1 MLGDQII
8 TSMLRASMAIIEKEF
23 YDQLKRQAVQQS
35 LEMVRRQ
42 MLVEVANQFS
52 REAAYNTAQYI
63 RALGAASVTI
73 DFEGDPGEQIEQR
86 FKKSIDKFEKWIDS
100 QPPDSPVVT
109 SLLEKYGVKKSGVS
123 SYVRQQ
129 PVPIWQSLGKPRKE
143 YWLDRTNQGVDISDF
158 LSEHAARIF
167 NKLLSESPLSTKGI
181 SQNT

>member
-1 MLGDQII
+1 MGEQII
-8 TSMLRASMAIIEKEF
+8 ASMLRASMAIVEKEF

-42 MLVEVANQFS
+42 MLAEVANQFS
-52 REAAYNTAQYI
+52 KEVAYNAAQYI

-73 DFEGDPGEQIEQR
+73 EVEGDPGEVIEQR
-86 FKKSIDKFEKWIDS
+86 FKKSVDKFEKWVDS

-109 SLLEKYGVKKSGVS
+109 SLLEKYGVKKSGVY

-129 PVPIWQSLGKPRKE
+129 TVPIWQSIGKPRKE

-158 LSEHAARIF
+158 LSENAARIF
-167 NKLLSESPLSTKGI
+167 NRLLSESPLSNKL